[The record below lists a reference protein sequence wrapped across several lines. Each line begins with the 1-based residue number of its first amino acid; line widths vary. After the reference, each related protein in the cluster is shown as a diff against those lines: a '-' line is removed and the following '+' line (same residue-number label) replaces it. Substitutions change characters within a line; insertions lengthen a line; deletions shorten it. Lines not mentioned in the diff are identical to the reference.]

1 MGLFEKLMRVGVN
14 FFLNY
19 LMGEVGFEGAGGG
32 RGSREGGGGG
42 SGDGG
47 SEEPCFLHGKCG
59 GCGLLSFFFFFP
71 LCVCVLVGKGKLGGN
86 WWKGQ
91 TRPIYIAM

>member
-59 GCGLLSFFFFFP
+59 GCGLFSFFFFFP
-71 LCVCVLVGKGKLGGN
+71 LCVCVFWLEKGNWEEIGGKGKNG
-86 WWKGQ
+86 
-91 TRPIYIAM
+91 RFI